1 MNSITRNYAAPV
13 VERSSV
19 RIGERFASV
28 RNYIEQAHSRRPRQ
42 ELWQWLHSQVRQNRA
57 NGF

>member
-1 MNSITRNYAAPV
+1 MNSITRDYAAPV
-13 VERSSV
+13 VNRSPV

-28 RNYIEQAHSRRPRQ
+28 LNFIEHAHSRRPRQ
-42 ELWQWLHSQVRQNRA
+42 ELWQWVHSQVRQNRA